1 MPLFSLKRFLISLL
15 LMGTATLLLPEW
27 APAQQGTPGS
37 WCILRRHNVYEP
49 PNCFE
54 FYLCDT
60 TKDTQRC
67 GFAAGGACGVGQL
80 GLREGW
86 QVDPSAHPQLT
97 PGPYMTWEGGD
108 YVMNVLNRFG
118 GNWYQCNGPRT
129 KELPQRAVVRDGASE
144 PGFCVLRKHISNWPS
159 NCYEFYLA
167 AGGAGRAVIQG
178 GVCFV
183 TSLAARESWEIDPNA
198 HPQLTPG
205 PYMTWEGG
213 DYVVTVLSRF
223 GGNWYQCNGPRT
235 KELPQR
241 TPVRDGPTEPG
252 FCILRK
258 PIPNWPPNCFEFY
271 LAVAGEG
278 RAVIQGGICFV
289 TSLAARENWT
299 VDPTMGGPYLQR
311 GQAQAAHD
319 RLHRFAGNFYGCPGE
334 TPPPPPP
341 PNGGGGTPRE
351 WGTFSGGLEE
361 SVVQQKVQARRKE
374 GTTATFQS
382 NPVTLTISQNGQ
394 VSITGNVVFEGSLRN
409 DRTGLTDT
417 RRATF
422 TLYNG
427 SCKQGSCSGK
437 MTWFVE
443 GFWPHMKP
451 PGNYKREKPAEG
463 TWNASRQKD
472 GSWVLGLPNGIAP
485 LWAEIPYRLK

>member
-178 GVCFV
+178 GACFV

-311 GQAQAAHD
+311 G
-319 RLHRFAGNFYGCPGE
+319 
-334 TPPPPPP
+334 
-341 PNGGGGTPRE
+341 
-351 WGTFSGGLEE
+351 
-361 SVVQQKVQARRKE
+361 
-374 GTTATFQS
+374 
-382 NPVTLTISQNGQ
+382 
-394 VSITGNVVFEGSLRN
+394 
-409 DRTGLTDT
+409 
-417 RRATF
+417 
-422 TLYNG
+422 
-427 SCKQGSCSGK
+427 
-437 MTWFVE
+437 
-443 GFWPHMKP
+443 
-451 PGNYKREKPAEG
+451 
-463 TWNASRQKD
+463 
-472 GSWVLGLPNGIAP
+472 
-485 LWAEIPYRLK
+485 